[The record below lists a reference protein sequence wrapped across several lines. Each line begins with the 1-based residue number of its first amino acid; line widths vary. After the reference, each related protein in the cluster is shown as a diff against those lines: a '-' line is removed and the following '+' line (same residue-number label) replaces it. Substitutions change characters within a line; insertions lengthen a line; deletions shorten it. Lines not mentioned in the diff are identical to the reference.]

1 MKHYEVSD
9 EYRTGNETIDQQHA
23 RMLDQTQRAYQ
34 LFTDENMLFKCADI
48 NRILEDLSFHTAEHF
63 AYEEEYM
70 REIGYDRLEEHI
82 RHHEDFSRKIQE
94 FTERVPQLSLDTQ
107 DEMLGEVFEYLQE
120 WWKVHITQED
130 MKYVEFAKTHQTAAP
145 EAAGRRG
152 RSVAAQKGARERMVR
167 YGGGRLYMR
176 ETAGHSGRDAE
187 RKREWKKLGKN

>member
-70 REIGYDRLEEHI
+70 REI
-82 RHHEDFSRKIQE
+82 
-94 FTERVPQLSLDTQ
+94 
-107 DEMLGEVFEYLQE
+107 
-120 WWKVHITQED
+120 
-130 MKYVEFAKTHQTAAP
+130 
-145 EAAGRRG
+145 
-152 RSVAAQKGARERMVR
+152 
-167 YGGGRLYMR
+167 
-176 ETAGHSGRDAE
+176 AGHSGRDAE

>member
-1 MKHYEVSD
+1 MPQYFRGGRRAALRQDLQRKMKRKWGYRNMKHYEISD

-23 RMLDQTQRAYQ
+23 RMLDHTQRAYQ

-48 NRILEDLSFHTAEHF
+48 NKILEGLSFHTAEHF

-70 REIGYDRLEEHI
+70 RELGYDRLEEHI

-94 FTERVPQLSLDTQ
+94 FIERVPQLSLDTQ

-130 MKYVEFAKTHQTAAP
+130 MKYVEFAKAHQTAAP
-145 EAAGRRG
+145 
-152 RSVAAQKGARERMVR
+152 
-167 YGGGRLYMR
+167 
-176 ETAGHSGRDAE
+176 
-187 RKREWKKLGKN
+187 

>member
-9 EYRTGNETIDQQHA
+9 EYRTGNESIDQQHA

-145 EAAGRRG
+145 
-152 RSVAAQKGARERMVR
+152 
-167 YGGGRLYMR
+167 
-176 ETAGHSGRDAE
+176 
-187 RKREWKKLGKN
+187 